1 MRTVPDFRCDNSSS
15 IKSRFKRQPYLVP
28 LTTHPSVLPILY
40 SFRRCPF
47 AMRARWAL
55 LEAGLIVHWR
65 EIELKHKP
73 VEMLESSA
81 KGTVPVL
88 VLPNG
93 TVIDESEAVM
103 RWALAQAD
111 PRGLLRAADASA
123 LIAQND
129 GVFKR
134 HLDRFKY
141 TDRYPGESR
150 DEHRDAGLRILADW
164 SQRLEQN
171 PWLLGPV
178 ISLADAALWPFVRQW
193 RFADPDAFE
202 ANRQLAPLREWL
214 QRFLDDPSFE
224 RLMQR
229 ADPWCSGGL
238 QPLFPA
244 DAIAVPVDQP
254 LFHLALKGDWEQAQD
269 SGTYQWS
276 TRGMRLT
283 EVGFIHCSWQ
293 EQVPKTF
300 ERFYA
305 DAGEIVLLEIDP
317 IRLNSPLRADAIPT
331 GELFP
336 HLYGPLPIE
345 AVRSI
350 TPYSSDS

>member
-1 MRTVPDFRCDNSSS
+1 MRTVLAFRCDNSSS
-15 IKSRFKRQPYLVP
+15 INRRVERHPDLVP
-28 LTTHPSVLPILY
+28 LVTHPSVLPILY

-202 ANRQLAPLREWL
+202 ANGQLEPLREWL

-317 IRLNSPLRADAIPT
+317 TRLNSPLRADAIPT

-350 TPYSSDS
+350 TPYGSDS

>member
-1 MRTVPDFRCDNSSS
+1 
-15 IKSRFKRQPYLVP
+15 
-28 LTTHPSVLPILY
+28 
-40 SFRRCPF
+40 
-47 AMRARWAL
+47 
-55 LEAGLIVHWR
+55 
-65 EIELKHKP
+65 
-73 VEMLESSA
+73 MLQCSA

-88 VLPNG
+88 VMTDG

-111 PRGLLRAADASA
+111 PRGLLQAGEATA

-129 GVFKR
+129 GTFKH

-150 DEHRDAGLRILADW
+150 DEHRDAGLCILAGW
-164 SQRLEQN
+164 SQRLKEHA
-171 PWLLGPV
+171 WLLGAA

-193 RFADPDAFE
+193 HLADPEGFE
-202 ANRQLAPLREWL
+202 ADGQLEPLREWL
-214 QRFLDDPSFE
+214 NRLLDDPSFE

-229 ADPWCSGGL
+229 ADPWSSGGL
-238 QPLFPA
+238 QPMFPA
-244 DAIAVPVDQP
+244 DATAVPLDQP
-254 LFHLALKGDWEQAQD
+254 LFHLALKGDWEQARET
-269 SGTYQWS
+269 GTYQWS
-276 TRGMRLT
+276 TRGMRLV

-293 EQVPKTF
+293 EQVAKTF

-305 DAGEIVLLEIDP
+305 DAGDVLLLEIDP
-317 IRLNSPLRADAIPT
+317 TRLTAPLRADAIPT

-345 AVRSI
+345 AVRSF
-350 TPYSSDS
+350 TLYGSDS

>member
-1 MRTVPDFRCDNSSS
+1 M
-15 IKSRFKRQPYLVP
+15 
-28 LTTHPSVLPILY
+28 LPILY

-55 LEAGLIVHWR
+55 LEAGLSVHWR

-73 VEMLESSA
+73 AEMLQCSA

-88 VLPNG
+88 VLTDG

-111 PRGLLRAADASA
+111 PRGLLQAGEASA
-123 LIAQND
+123 LIAEND
-129 GVFKR
+129 GTFKH

-150 DEHRDAGLRILADW
+150 DEHCDAGLCILAGW
-164 SQRLEQN
+164 SQRLKEHA
-171 PWLLGPV
+171 WLLGAA

-193 RFADPDAFE
+193 RLADPEGFE
-202 ANRQLAPLREWL
+202 ADGQLAPLREWL
-214 QRFLDDPSFE
+214 NRFLDDPSFE

-229 ADPWCSGGL
+229 ADPWSSGGL
-238 QPLFPA
+238 QPMFPA
-244 DAIAVPVDQP
+244 DATAVPLDQP
-254 LFHLALKGDWEQAQD
+254 LFHLALKGDWEQARET
-269 SGTYQWS
+269 GTYQWS
-276 TRGMRLT
+276 TRGMRLV

-293 EQVPKTF
+293 EQVAKTF

-305 DAGEIVLLEIDP
+305 DAGDVLLLEIDP
-317 IRLNSPLRADAIPT
+317 TRLTAPLRADAIPT

-345 AVRSI
+345 AVRTF
-350 TPYSSDS
+350 TPYGSDS

>member
-1 MRTVPDFRCDNSSS
+1 
-15 IKSRFKRQPYLVP
+15 
-28 LTTHPSVLPILY
+28 
-40 SFRRCPF
+40 
-47 AMRARWAL
+47 MRARWAL
-55 LEAGLIVHWR
+55 LEAGLSVHWR

-73 VEMLESSA
+73 AEMLQCSA

-88 VLPNG
+88 VLTDG

-111 PRGLLRAADASA
+111 PRGLLQAGEASA
-123 LIAQND
+123 LIAEND
-129 GVFKR
+129 GAFKH

-150 DEHRDAGLRILADW
+150 DEHRDAGLCILAGW
-164 SQRLEQN
+164 SQRLKEHA
-171 PWLLGPV
+171 WLLGAA

-193 RFADPDAFE
+193 RLADPEGFE
-202 ANRQLAPLREWL
+202 ADGQLEPLREWL
-214 QRFLDDPSFE
+214 NRFLDDPSFE

-229 ADPWCSGGL
+229 ADPWSSGGL
-238 QPLFPA
+238 QPMFPA
-244 DAIAVPVDQP
+244 DATAVPLDQP
-254 LFHLALKGDWEQAQD
+254 LFHLALKGDWEQARET
-269 SGTYQWS
+269 GTYQWS
-276 TRGMRLT
+276 TRGMRLV

-293 EQVPKTF
+293 EQVAKTF

-305 DAGEIVLLEIDP
+305 DAGDVLLLEIDP
-317 IRLNSPLRADAIPT
+317 TRLTAPLRADAIPT

-345 AVRSI
+345 AVRTF
-350 TPYSSDS
+350 TPYGSNS

>member
-1 MRTVPDFRCDNSSS
+1 
-15 IKSRFKRQPYLVP
+15 
-28 LTTHPSVLPILY
+28 
-40 SFRRCPF
+40 
-47 AMRARWAL
+47 MRARWAL
-55 LEAGLIVHWR
+55 LEAGLSVHWR

-73 VEMLESSA
+73 AEMLQCSA

-88 VLPNG
+88 VLTDG

-111 PRGLLRAADASA
+111 PRGLLQAGEASA
-123 LIAQND
+123 LIAEND
-129 GVFKR
+129 GAFKH

-150 DEHRDAGLRILADW
+150 DEHRDAGLCILAGW
-164 SQRLEQN
+164 SQRLKEHA
-171 PWLLGPV
+171 WLLGAA

-193 RFADPDAFE
+193 RLADPEGFE
-202 ANRQLAPLREWL
+202 ADGQLAPLLEWL
-214 QRFLDDPSFE
+214 NRFLDDPSFE

-229 ADPWCSGGL
+229 ADPWSSGGL
-238 QPLFPA
+238 QPMFPA
-244 DAIAVPVDQP
+244 DATAVPLDQP
-254 LFHLALKGDWEQAQD
+254 LFHLALKGDWEQARET
-269 SGTYQWS
+269 GTYQWS
-276 TRGMRLT
+276 TRGMRLV

-293 EQVPKTF
+293 EQVAKTF

-305 DAGEIVLLEIDP
+305 DAGDVLLLEIDP
-317 IRLNSPLRADAIPT
+317 TRLSAPLRADAIPT

-345 AVRSI
+345 AVRTF
-350 TPYSSDS
+350 TPYGSDS

>member
-1 MRTVPDFRCDNSSS
+1 
-15 IKSRFKRQPYLVP
+15 
-28 LTTHPSVLPILY
+28 
-40 SFRRCPF
+40 
-47 AMRARWAL
+47 MRARWAL
-55 LEAGLIVHWR
+55 LEAGLSVHWR

-73 VEMLESSA
+73 AEMLQCSA

-88 VLPNG
+88 VLTDG

-111 PRGLLRAADASA
+111 PRGLLQTGEASA
-123 LIAQND
+123 LIAEND
-129 GVFKR
+129 GAFKH

-150 DEHRDAGLRILADW
+150 DEHRDAGMRILAGW
-164 SQRLEQN
+164 SQRLKEHA
-171 PWLLGPV
+171 WLLGAA

-193 RFADPDAFE
+193 RLADPEGFE
-202 ANRQLAPLREWL
+202 ADGQLAPLREWL
-214 QRFLDDPSFE
+214 NRFLDDPSFE

-229 ADPWCSGGL
+229 ADPWSSGGL
-238 QPLFPA
+238 QPMFPA
-244 DAIAVPVDQP
+244 DATAVPLDQP
-254 LFHLALKGDWEQAQD
+254 LFHLALKGDWEKARET
-269 SGTYQWS
+269 GTYQWS
-276 TRGMRLT
+276 TRGMRLV

-293 EQVPKTF
+293 EQVAKTF

-305 DAGEIVLLEIDP
+305 DAGDVLLLEIDP
-317 IRLNSPLRADAIPT
+317 TRLSAPLRADAIPT

-336 HLYGPLPIE
+336 HLYGHLPIE
-345 AVRSI
+345 AVRGF

>member
-1 MRTVPDFRCDNSSS
+1 MRTVPAFRCDNSSS
-15 IKSRFKRQPYLVP
+15 IKSRFERQPYLVP

-202 ANRQLAPLREWL
+202 ANWQLAPLREWL
-214 QRFLDDPSFE
+214 QRLLDDPSFE

-244 DAIAVPVDQP
+244 DAIAVPLDQP

-269 SGTYQWS
+269 SGT
-276 TRGMRLT
+276 
-283 EVGFIHCSWQ
+283 
-293 EQVPKTF
+293 
-300 ERFYA
+300 
-305 DAGEIVLLEIDP
+305 
-317 IRLNSPLRADAIPT
+317 
-331 GELFP
+331 
-336 HLYGPLPIE
+336 
-345 AVRSI
+345 
-350 TPYSSDS
+350 

>member
-1 MRTVPDFRCDNSSS
+1 M
-15 IKSRFKRQPYLVP
+15 
-28 LTTHPSVLPILY
+28 LPILY

-55 LEAGLIVHWR
+55 LEAGLSVHWR

-73 VEMLESSA
+73 AEMLQCSA

-88 VLPNG
+88 VLTDG

-111 PRGLLRAADASA
+111 PRGLLQAGEASA
-123 LIAQND
+123 LIAEND
-129 GVFKR
+129 GAFKH

-150 DEHRDAGLRILADW
+150 DKHRDAGLRILAGW
-164 SQRLEQN
+164 SQRLKEHA
-171 PWLLGPV
+171 WLLGAA

-193 RFADPDAFE
+193 RLADPEGFE
-202 ANRQLAPLREWL
+202 ADGQLEPLREWL
-214 QRFLDDPSFE
+214 NRFLDDPSFE

-229 ADPWCSGGL
+229 ADPWSSGGL
-238 QPLFPA
+238 QPMFPA
-244 DAIAVPVDQP
+244 DATAVPLDQP
-254 LFHLALKGDWEQAQD
+254 LFHLALKGDWEQARET
-269 SGTYQWS
+269 GTYQWS
-276 TRGMRLT
+276 TRGMRLV

-293 EQVPKTF
+293 EQVAKTF

-305 DAGEIVLLEIDP
+305 DAGDVLLLEIDP
-317 IRLNSPLRADAIPT
+317 TRLTAPLRADAIPT

-345 AVRSI
+345 AVR
-350 TPYSSDS
+350 TFTTYGSDS

>member
-1 MRTVPDFRCDNSSS
+1 MRTVPAFRCDNSSS

-171 PWLLGPV
+171 PWRRGPV

-202 ANRQLAPLREWL
+202 ANGQLAPLREWL

-276 TRGMRLT
+276 PRGMRLT

>member
-1 MRTVPDFRCDNSSS
+1 
-15 IKSRFKRQPYLVP
+15 
-28 LTTHPSVLPILY
+28 
-40 SFRRCPF
+40 
-47 AMRARWAL
+47 MRARWAL
-55 LEAGLIVHWR
+55 LEAGLSVHWR

-73 VEMLESSA
+73 AEMLQCSA

-88 VLPNG
+88 VLTDG

-111 PRGLLRAADASA
+111 PRGLLQAGEASA

-129 GVFKR
+129 GAFKH

-150 DEHRDAGLRILADW
+150 DEHRDAGLCILAGW
-164 SQRLEQN
+164 SQRLKEHA
-171 PWLLGPV
+171 WLNGAA

-193 RFADPDAFE
+193 RLADPEGFE
-202 ANRQLAPLREWL
+202 ADGQLAPLRVWL
-214 QRFLDDPSFE
+214 NRFLEDPSFE

-229 ADPWCSGGL
+229 ADPWSPGGL
-238 QPLFPA
+238 QPIFPA
-244 DAIAVPVDQP
+244 DATAVPLDQP
-254 LFHLALKGDWEQAQD
+254 LFHLALKGDWEQARET
-269 SGTYQWS
+269 GTYQWS
-276 TRGMRLT
+276 TRGMRL
-283 EVGFIHCSWQ
+283 EQVGFIHCSWQ
-293 EQVPKTF
+293 EQVAKTF

-305 DAGEIVLLEIDP
+305 DAGDVVLLEIDP
-317 IRLNSPLRADAIPT
+317 TRLTAPLRADAIPT

-345 AVRSI
+345 ALRSI
-350 TPYSSDS
+350 IPYGSDS

>member
-1 MRTVPDFRCDNSSS
+1 M
-15 IKSRFKRQPYLVP
+15 
-28 LTTHPSVLPILY
+28 LPILY

-55 LEAGLIVHWR
+55 LEAGLSVHWR
-65 EIELKHKP
+65 EIELKYKP
-73 VEMLESSA
+73 AEMLQCSA

-88 VLPNG
+88 VLTDG

-111 PRGLLRAADASA
+111 PRGLLQAGEASA
-123 LIAQND
+123 LIAEND
-129 GVFKR
+129 GAFKH

-150 DEHRDAGLRILADW
+150 DENCDAGLCILAGW
-164 SQRLEQN
+164 SQRLKEHA
-171 PWLLGPV
+171 WLLGAA

-193 RFADPDAFE
+193 RLADPEGFE
-202 ANRQLAPLREWL
+202 ADGQLAPLREWL
-214 QRFLDDPSFE
+214 NRFLDDPSFE

-229 ADPWCSGGL
+229 ADPWSSGGL
-238 QPLFPA
+238 QPMFPA
-244 DAIAVPVDQP
+244 DATAVPLDQP
-254 LFHLALKGDWEQAQD
+254 LFHLALKGDWEQARET
-269 SGTYQWS
+269 GTYQWS
-276 TRGMRLT
+276 TRGMRLV

-293 EQVPKTF
+293 EQVAKTF

-305 DAGEIVLLEIDP
+305 DAGDVLLLEIDP
-317 IRLNSPLRADAIPT
+317 TRLSAPLRADAIPT

-345 AVRSI
+345 AVRTF
-350 TPYSSDS
+350 TPYGSDS

>member
-1 MRTVPDFRCDNSSS
+1 M
-15 IKSRFKRQPYLVP
+15 
-28 LTTHPSVLPILY
+28 LPILY

-55 LEAGLIVHWR
+55 LEAGLSVHWR

-73 VEMLESSA
+73 AEMLQCSA

-88 VLPNG
+88 VLTDG

-111 PRGLLRAADASA
+111 PRGLLQAGEASA
-123 LIAQND
+123 LIAEND
-129 GVFKR
+129 GAFKH

-150 DEHRDAGLRILADW
+150 DEHRDAGMRILAGW
-164 SQRLEQN
+164 SQRLKEHA
-171 PWLLGPV
+171 WLLGAA

-193 RFADPDAFE
+193 RLADPEGFE
-202 ANRQLAPLREWL
+202 ADGQLEPLREWL
-214 QRFLDDPSFE
+214 NRFLDDPSFE

-229 ADPWCSGGL
+229 ADPWSSGGL
-238 QPLFPA
+238 QPMFPA
-244 DAIAVPVDQP
+244 DATAVPLDQP
-254 LFHLALKGDWEQAQD
+254 LFHLALKGDWEQARET
-269 SGTYQWS
+269 GTYQWS
-276 TRGMRLT
+276 TRGMRLV

-293 EQVPKTF
+293 EQVAKTF

-305 DAGEIVLLEIDP
+305 DAGDVLLLEIDP
-317 IRLNSPLRADAIPT
+317 TRLTAPLRADAIPT

-336 HLYGPLPIE
+336 HLYGHLPIE
-345 AVRSI
+345 AVRRF

>member
-1 MRTVPDFRCDNSSS
+1 
-15 IKSRFKRQPYLVP
+15 
-28 LTTHPSVLPILY
+28 
-40 SFRRCPF
+40 
-47 AMRARWAL
+47 L
-55 LEAGLIVHWR
+55 LEAGLSVHWR

-73 VEMLESSA
+73 AEMLQCSA

-88 VLPNG
+88 VLTDG

-111 PRGLLRAADASA
+111 PRGLLQAGEASA
-123 LIAQND
+123 LIAEND
-129 GVFKR
+129 GAFKH

-150 DEHRDAGLRILADW
+150 DEHRDAGMRILAGW
-164 SQRLEQN
+164 SQRLKEHA
-171 PWLLGPV
+171 WLLGAA

-193 RFADPDAFE
+193 RLADPVGFE
-202 ANRQLAPLREWL
+202 ADGQLAPLREWL
-214 QRFLDDPSFE
+214 NRFLDDPSFE

-229 ADPWCSGGL
+229 ADPWSSGGL
-238 QPLFPA
+238 QPMFPA
-244 DAIAVPVDQP
+244 DATAVPLDQP
-254 LFHLALKGDWEQAQD
+254 LFHLALKGDWEQALET
-269 SGTYQWS
+269 GTYQWS
-276 TRGMRLT
+276 TRGMRLV

-293 EQVPKTF
+293 EQVAKTF

-305 DAGEIVLLEIDP
+305 DAGDVLLLEIDP
-317 IRLNSPLRADAIPT
+317 TRLSAPLRADAIPT

-345 AVRSI
+345 AVRTF
-350 TPYSSDS
+350 TPYGSDS

>member
-1 MRTVPDFRCDNSSS
+1 
-15 IKSRFKRQPYLVP
+15 
-28 LTTHPSVLPILY
+28 
-40 SFRRCPF
+40 
-47 AMRARWAL
+47 MRARWAL

-141 TDRYPGESR
+141 TDRYPSESR

-202 ANRQLAPLREWL
+202 ANGQLAPLREWL

-317 IRLNSPLRADAIPT
+317 TRLNSPLRADAIPT

>member
-1 MRTVPDFRCDNSSS
+1 
-15 IKSRFKRQPYLVP
+15 
-28 LTTHPSVLPILY
+28 
-40 SFRRCPF
+40 
-47 AMRARWAL
+47 
-55 LEAGLIVHWR
+55 
-65 EIELKHKP
+65 
-73 VEMLESSA
+73 
-81 KGTVPVL
+81 
-88 VLPNG
+88 
-93 TVIDESEAVM
+93 VIDESEAVM

-111 PRGLLRAADASA
+111 PRGLLGAADASA
-123 LIAQND
+123 LIEQND

-141 TDRYPGESR
+141 TDRYPSESR

-164 SQRLEQN
+164 SQRLEKN

-202 ANRQLAPLREWL
+202 ANGQLAPLREWL

>member
-202 ANRQLAPLREWL
+202 ANGQLAPLREWL

>member
-28 LTTHPSVLPILY
+28 VTTHLSVLPILY

-171 PWLLGPV
+171 PWLLGPD

-202 ANRQLAPLREWL
+202 ANGQLAPLREWL

-244 DAIAVPVDQP
+244 DAIAVPLDQP

-331 GELFP
+331 GDLFP

-350 TPYSSDS
+350 TPYGSDS

>member
-1 MRTVPDFRCDNSSS
+1 MRTVPAFRCDNSSS
-15 IKSRFKRQPYLVP
+15 IKSRFERQPYLVP

-202 ANRQLAPLREWL
+202 ANGQLAPLREWL

-350 TPYSSDS
+350 TPYGSDS

>member
-1 MRTVPDFRCDNSSS
+1 MRTVPAFRCDNSSS
-15 IKSRFKRQPYLVP
+15 IKSRFERQPYLVP

-202 ANRQLAPLREWL
+202 ANGQLAPLREWL

-305 DAGEIVLLEIDP
+305 DAGEILLLEIDP

>member
-1 MRTVPDFRCDNSSS
+1 M
-15 IKSRFKRQPYLVP
+15 
-28 LTTHPSVLPILY
+28 LPILY

-55 LEAGLIVHWR
+55 LEAGLSVHWR

-73 VEMLESSA
+73 AEMLQCSA

-88 VLPNG
+88 VLTDG

-111 PRGLLRAADASA
+111 PRGLLQAGEASA
-123 LIAQND
+123 LIGEND
-129 GVFKR
+129 GAFKH

-150 DEHRDAGLRILADW
+150 DEHRDAGMRILAGW
-164 SQRLEQN
+164 SQRLKEHA
-171 PWLLGPV
+171 WLLGAA

-193 RFADPDAFE
+193 RLADPEGFE
-202 ANRQLAPLREWL
+202 ADGQLEPLRKWL
-214 QRFLDDPSFE
+214 NRFLDDPSFE

-229 ADPWCSGGL
+229 ADPWSSGGL
-238 QPLFPA
+238 QPMFPA
-244 DAIAVPVDQP
+244 DATAVPLDQP
-254 LFHLALKGDWEQAQD
+254 LFHLALKGDWEQARET
-269 SGTYQWS
+269 GTYQWS
-276 TRGMRLT
+276 TRGMRLV

-293 EQVPKTF
+293 EQVAKTF

-305 DAGEIVLLEIDP
+305 NAGDVLLLEIDP
-317 IRLNSPLRADAIPT
+317 TRLSAPLRADAIPT

-345 AVRSI
+345 AVRTF
-350 TPYSSDS
+350 TPYGSDS

>member
-1 MRTVPDFRCDNSSS
+1 
-15 IKSRFKRQPYLVP
+15 
-28 LTTHPSVLPILY
+28 VLPILY

-47 AMRARWAL
+47 AVRARWAL
-55 LEAGLIVHWR
+55 LEAGLSVHWR

-73 VEMLESSA
+73 AEMLQCSA

-88 VLPNG
+88 VLTDG

-111 PRGLLRAADASA
+111 PRGLLQAGEASA
-123 LIAQND
+123 LIAEND
-129 GVFKR
+129 GAFKH

-150 DEHRDAGLRILADW
+150 DKHRDAGLRILAGW
-164 SQRLEQN
+164 GQRLKEHT
-171 PWLLGPV
+171 WLLGKA

-193 RFADPDAFE
+193 RLADPEGFE
-202 ANRQLAPLREWL
+202 ADGQLEPLREWL
-214 QRFLDDPSFE
+214 NRFLDDPSFE

-229 ADPWCSGGL
+229 ADPWSSGGL
-238 QPLFPA
+238 QPMFPA
-244 DAIAVPVDQP
+244 DATAVPLDQP
-254 LFHLALKGDWEQAQD
+254 LFHLALKRDWEQALET
-269 SGTYQWS
+269 GTYQWS
-276 TRGMRLT
+276 TRGMRLV

-293 EQVPKTF
+293 EQVAKTF

-305 DAGEIVLLEIDP
+305 DAEDVLLLEIDP
-317 IRLNSPLRADAIPT
+317 TRLSAPLRADAIPT

-345 AVRSI
+345 AVRTF
-350 TPYSSDS
+350 TPYGSDS

>member
-1 MRTVPDFRCDNSSS
+1 MRTVPAFRCDNSSS
-15 IKSRFKRQPYLVP
+15 IKSRFERQPYLVP

-193 RFADPDAFE
+193 RIADPDAFE
-202 ANRQLAPLREWL
+202 ANGQLAPLREWL

-229 ADPWCSGGL
+229 ADPWSSGGL

>member
-15 IKSRFKRQPYLVP
+15 IKSRFERQPYLVP

-202 ANRQLAPLREWL
+202 ANGQLAPLREWL

-350 TPYSSDS
+350 TPYGSDS

>member
-1 MRTVPDFRCDNSSS
+1 M
-15 IKSRFKRQPYLVP
+15 
-28 LTTHPSVLPILY
+28 LPILY

-111 PRGLLRAADASA
+111 PRGVLRAADASA

-141 TDRYPGESR
+141 IDRYPGESR
-150 DEHRDAGLRILADW
+150 EEHRDAGLRILADW

-202 ANRQLAPLREWL
+202 ANGQLAPLREWL

-229 ADPWCSGGL
+229 ADPWCSRGL

>member
-1 MRTVPDFRCDNSSS
+1 MRTVPAFRCDNSSS

-28 LTTHPSVLPILY
+28 VTTHLSVLPILY

-317 IRLNSPLRADAIPT
+317 TRLKSPLRADAIPT

-350 TPYSSDS
+350 TPYGSDS

>member
-1 MRTVPDFRCDNSSS
+1 MRTVPASRCDNSSS
-15 IKSRFKRQPYLVP
+15 IKSRFERQPYLVP

-193 RFADPDAFE
+193 RIADPDAFE
-202 ANRQLAPLREWL
+202 ANGQLAPLREWL

>member
-1 MRTVPDFRCDNSSS
+1 
-15 IKSRFKRQPYLVP
+15 
-28 LTTHPSVLPILY
+28 
-40 SFRRCPF
+40 
-47 AMRARWAL
+47 MRARWAL
-55 LEAGLIVHWR
+55 LEAGLSVHWR

-73 VEMLESSA
+73 AEMLQCSA

-88 VLPNG
+88 VLTDG

-111 PRGLLRAADASA
+111 PRGLLQAGEASA
-123 LIAQND
+123 LIAEND
-129 GVFKR
+129 GAFKH

-150 DEHRDAGLRILADW
+150 DEHRDAGMRILAGW
-164 SQRLEQN
+164 SQRLKEHA
-171 PWLLGPV
+171 WLLGAT

-193 RFADPDAFE
+193 RLADPEGFE
-202 ANRQLAPLREWL
+202 ADGQLAPLREWL
-214 QRFLDDPSFE
+214 NRFLDDPSFE

-229 ADPWCSGGL
+229 ADPWSSGGL
-238 QPLFPA
+238 QPMFPA
-244 DAIAVPVDQP
+244 DATAVPLDQP
-254 LFHLALKGDWEQAQD
+254 LFHLALKGDWEQARET
-269 SGTYQWS
+269 GTYQWS
-276 TRGMRLT
+276 TRGMRLV

-293 EQVPKTF
+293 EQVAKTF

-305 DAGEIVLLEIDP
+305 DAGDVLLLEIDP
-317 IRLNSPLRADAIPT
+317 TRLTAPMRADAIPT

-345 AVRSI
+345 AVHTF
-350 TPYSSDS
+350 TPYCSDS

>member
-1 MRTVPDFRCDNSSS
+1 
-15 IKSRFKRQPYLVP
+15 
-28 LTTHPSVLPILY
+28 
-40 SFRRCPF
+40 
-47 AMRARWAL
+47 
-55 LEAGLIVHWR
+55 
-65 EIELKHKP
+65 
-73 VEMLESSA
+73 
-81 KGTVPVL
+81 
-88 VLPNG
+88 
-93 TVIDESEAVM
+93 
-103 RWALAQAD
+103 
-111 PRGLLRAADASA
+111 

-202 ANRQLAPLREWL
+202 ANGQLAPLREWL
-214 QRFLDDPSFE
+214 QRFLDNPSFE

-244 DAIAVPVDQP
+244 DAIAVPLDQP

-317 IRLNSPLRADAIPT
+317 TRLTSPLRADAIPT
-331 GELFP
+331 GDLFP

-350 TPYSSDS
+350 TPYGSDS